1 MEQSPSSVIFGD
13 IEIIFLVPKR
23 MFVTGLLACCVTV
36 LSTGNENENN
46 SSVCNVS
53 FLCSLL
59 CLSCLDTDFHL
70 ARFTTC

>member
-1 MEQSPSSVIFGD
+1 MNKLHTHIFGD

-53 FLCSLL
+53 F
-59 CLSCLDTDFHL
+59 FVQ
-70 ARFTTC
+70 FIVP